1 MSRLGHHLAPTAQA
15 SGHLLDE
22 MGGSSD
28 LRLLAVGDLEPRP
41 GKRRFDLS
49 AGHTLRLHDAISL
62 IVGRLG
68 RYGKPEVRKGEA
80 DVRMAGIQR
89 PRGGAKYGASFGSA
103 LAMAIS
109 YNTNHSI
116 LWAIIHGIFSWIYVV
131 YFALFYA

>member
-41 GKRRFDLS
+41 GQRRFDLP

-80 DVRMAGIQR
+80 DERMAGIQR
-89 PRGGAKYGASFGSA
+89 PP
-103 LAMAIS
+103 
-109 YNTNHSI
+109 
-116 LWAIIHGIFSWIYVV
+116 
-131 YFALFYA
+131 